1 MRIWGQQRR
10 YEMTNA
16 IIITKNK
23 ALKKAYTVTY
33 PSGFTTNNK
42 TLESAI
48 RGIHKLA
55 IDPIIDNQTGE

>member
-1 MRIWGQQRR
+1 
-10 YEMTNA
+10 MTNA